1 MEKGSTWWAVL
12 NVLWPLC
19 RKGQLWPTRLT
30 SDHFPLTRP
39 GNSSEESGPDERW
52 RILLGSNNA
61 LIDKE
66 HWYSLSVS
74 FLSGDVKQVL
84 FVFDTSVPG
93 IGQCQAYSSSLRY
106 SQEASVTAP
115 PTFLLFIYLF

>member
-1 MEKGSTWWAVL
+1 MSCGHFAE
-12 NVLWPLC
+12 
-19 RKGQLWPTRLT
+19 RLT

-39 GNSSEESGPDERW
+39 GKSSEESGPDERW
-52 RILLGSNNA
+52 RILLGSNA

-84 FVFDTSVPG
+84 FVFDTSVPVRP
-93 IGQCQAYSSSLRY
+93 I
-106 SQEASVTAP
+106 P
-115 PTFLLFIYLF
+115 LL